1 MGPLHGITV
10 LDLSSVIL
18 GPMAGQYLGDM
29 GADVIK
35 VEAPEG
41 DITRSIGPRRAE
53 GMGALFLANNRNKR
67 SVVLDL
73 KTADGQAALHRLAAR
88 SDVLLHS
95 IRSSAAARIG
105 LSPETLAAVSPRLI
119 CCHVKGFRDDGPYG
133 GRPAYDDI
141 IQALSGLAML
151 QTIVSGEPRYMPSI
165 IADKITGV
173 HAAYAIALALL
184 HRERTGQAQAVSVPM
199 MEIMVAFT
207 MHEHLGGAV
216 FEPQQ
221 GAMGYDPIRQAMRR
235 PHRTRDGFLC
245 ILPYTDGHWHQFFEL
260 IGRPD
265 LATDPGFATNKG
277 RQANIGRV
285 WTELARLVESRTNAE
300 WLALLGGTDVPHAVL
315 NDLEDLLDDPHLV
328 ATGFWQMLEHPTD
341 GTMRF
346 PANPIGMPASPPE
359 IRRLPPRLG
368 EHTGEV
374 LREHGFDAAT
384 IEALTA
390 GAA

>member
-1 MGPLHGITV
+1 
-10 LDLSSVIL
+10 
-18 GPMAGQYLGDM
+18 
-29 GADVIK
+29 
-35 VEAPEG
+35 
-41 DITRSIGPRRAE
+41 
-53 GMGALFLANNRNKR
+53 
-67 SVVLDL
+67 
-73 KTADGQAALHRLAAR
+73 
-88 SDVLLHS
+88 
-95 IRSSAAARIG
+95 
-105 LSPETLAAVSPRLI
+105 
-119 CCHVKGFRDDGPYG
+119 
-133 GRPAYDDI
+133 
-141 IQALSGLAML
+141 
-151 QTIVSGEPRYMPSI
+151 MPSI

-184 HRERTGQAQAVSVPM
+184 HRERTGQAQTVSVPM
-199 MEIMVAFT
+199 METMVAFT
-207 MHEHLGGAV
+207 AHEHLGGAV

-277 RQANIGRV
+277 RQGNIGRV
-285 WTELARLVESRTNAE
+285 WAELARLVESRTNAE

-328 ATGFWQMLEHPTD
+328 ATGFWQMLEHPTE

-368 EHTGEV
+368 EHTAEV
-374 LREHGFDAAT
+374 LREHGFTDT
-384 IEALTA
+384 EIICLA
-390 GAA
+390 G